1 MTGDRKYGAIVIG
14 GGHNGLVCAAFLAKA
29 GQSVLV
35 VEAADELGGAA
46 RNAEIAPEYTAP
58 ACAHILHLLHPQV
71 RAKLRLRRN
80 GLRLAARRL
89 PTVALDP
96 DGDHLT
102 LSGGR
107 IAGTVPEQDAHA
119 WRRLHKRLLR
129 MAGALHPFLGRL
141 PPRLGGGSWQDRLTL
156 ARLGLSLRLL
166 GKWEMRDFL
175 RIVNMNAAD
184 LLDDELSDDRL
195 KGALAFDSVLGTNFG
210 PRSPG
215 SVLTWLY
222 RLAGEARGGRAGLA
236 IPAGGMGAV
245 TAALAA
251 SAREFGADIR
261 TGTPVRRVVVQDDR
275 AAAVELESGTV
286 LRTHAVVSSADPKTT
301 FLDLVGP
308 EQLDTGFLRRIRSFR
323 TNGLAAKLNLA
334 LDDLPEFTGLD
345 RAALGGRLVIAPD
358 IGYVERAF
366 DHSKYGEYSA
376 EPAIEITIPTLHDTS
391 LAPEG
396 GHVLSAVVQYAP
408 RDLKKDW
415 DKERDAFADH
425 AVAAIA
431 RYAPGLAGRIVG
443 RQVLTPV
450 DIEREFRIAGGHWH
464 HGDLAFDQML
474 MLRPVPGWAQYE
486 APIAG
491 LYLCGA
497 GAHPGGGVMGA
508 AGMNAARRILEAPK
522 AEDAA

>member
-1 MTGDRKYGAIVIG
+1 MTDDRKYGAIIIG
-14 GGHNGLVCAAFLAKA
+14 GGHNGLVCAGFLARA

-35 VEAADELGGAA
+35 VEAADRLGGAA
-46 RNAEIAPEYTAP
+46 RNAEIAPGYTAP
-58 ACAHILHLLHPQV
+58 SCAHILHLLHPRV
-71 RAKLRLRRN
+71 RAKLKLRRH
-80 GLRLAARRL
+80 GLKLAARRM

-96 DGDHLT
+96 DGNHLT
-102 LSGGR
+102 LGGKR
-107 IAGTVPEQDAHA
+107 ITGSVPDEDARS
-119 WRRLHKRLLR
+119 WRRLRKRLLR
-129 MAGALHPFLGRL
+129 MAGALHPFLGRT
-141 PPRLGGGSWQDRLTL
+141 PPRLGGESWQDRLTL
-156 ARLGLSLRLL
+156 ARLGLSLRML
-166 GKWEMRDFL
+166 GKTEMRDFL

-195 KGALAFDSVLGTNFG
+195 KGALAFDAVLGTNFG

-222 RLAGEARGGRAGLA
+222 RLAGEAKGGRRGLA
-236 IPAGGMGAV
+236 IPEGGMGAV
-245 TAALAA
+245 TEALAA
-251 SAREFGADIR
+251 SALAFGADIR
-261 TGTPVRRVVVQDDR
+261 TGTPVRRIVVEGDR
-275 AAAVELESGTV
+275 ATAVELESGTV
-286 LRTHAVVSSADPKTT
+286 LRTRAVISSADPKTT

-308 EQLDTGFLRRIRSFR
+308 EHLDTGFLRRVRNFR

-334 LDDLPEFTGLD
+334 LDELPEFTGLD

-376 EPAIEITIPTLHDTS
+376 EPAIEITIPTVHDAS
-391 LAPEG
+391 LAPGG

-408 RDLKKDW
+408 RDLKGGW
-415 DKERDAFADH
+415 DAHRDAFADH

-431 RYAPGLAGRIVG
+431 RYAPGLAERIVE
-443 RQVLTPV
+443 RQVLTPA
-450 DIEREFRIAGGHWH
+450 DIEREFRITGGHWH
-464 HGDLAFDQML
+464 HGDLAIDQML

-486 APIAG
+486 APVAG

-508 AGMNAARRILEAPK
+508 AGMNAAQRILATRK
-522 AEDAA
+522 GEDAA

>member
-261 TGTPVRRVVVQDDR
+261 TGTPVRRVVVEDDR

-308 EQLDTGFLRRIRSFR
+308 E
-323 TNGLAAKLNLA
+323 
-334 LDDLPEFTGLD
+334 
-345 RAALGGRLVIAPD
+345 LVIAPD

-508 AGMNAARRILEAPK
+508 AGMNAARRILAAPK

>member
-1 MTGDRKYGAIVIG
+1 MTEDRKYGAIIVG
-14 GGHNGLVCAAFLAKA
+14 GGHNGLVCAAFLARA

-35 VEAADELGGAA
+35 VEAADQLGGAA
-46 RNAEIAPEYTAP
+46 RNAEIAPGYTGP
-58 ACAHILHLLHPQV
+58 ACAHILHLLHPSV
-71 RAKLRLRRN
+71 RAKLKLRRH
-80 GLRLAARRL
+80 GLKLAARRL

-96 DGDHLT
+96 DGSHLT
-102 LSGGR
+102 LSGGK
-107 IAGTVPEQDAHA
+107 IAGTVPDEDARS

-129 MAGALHPFLGRL
+129 MAGTLHPFLGRI
-141 PPRLGGGSWQDRLTL
+141 PPRLGGGSWQDRRTL

-166 GKWEMRDFL
+166 GKREMRDFL

-222 RLAGEARGGRAGLA
+222 RLAGEAKGGRGGLA

-245 TAALAA
+245 TDALTA
-251 SAREFGADIR
+251 SALELGADIR
-261 TGTPVRRVVVQDDR
+261 TGTPVRRIVVEDGR
-275 AAAVELESGTV
+275 AVAVELDSGTV
-286 LRTHAVVSSADPKTT
+286 LQTRAVVCSTDPKTT
-301 FLDLVGP
+301 FFDLVGP
-308 EQLDTGFLRRIRSFR
+308 ENLDTGFLRRVGSIR

-334 LDDLPEFTGLD
+334 LDDLPEFTGLESG
-345 RAALGGRLVIAPD
+345 ALGGRLVIAPD

-376 EPAIEITIPTLHDTS
+376 EPAIEITIPTVHDAS

-396 GHVLSAVVQYAP
+396 GHVLSAIVQYAP
-408 RDLKKDW
+408 RDLKGGW
-415 DKERDAFADH
+415 DGHRDAFADH
-425 AVAAIA
+425 VVAVIE

-443 RQVLTPV
+443 RQMLTPE
-450 DIEREFRIAGGHWH
+450 DIERDFRISGGHWH
-464 HGDLAFDQML
+464 HGDLAVDQML

-486 APIAG
+486 APVAG

-508 AGMNAARRILEAPK
+508 AGMNAAQRILARRK